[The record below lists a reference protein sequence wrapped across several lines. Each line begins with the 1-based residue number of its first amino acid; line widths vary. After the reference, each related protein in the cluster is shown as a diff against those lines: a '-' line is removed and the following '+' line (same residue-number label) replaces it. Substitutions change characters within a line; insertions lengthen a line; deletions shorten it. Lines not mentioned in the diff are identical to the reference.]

1 MIQTLHSTI
10 NEGLFNMNNFSPKE
24 DAVILDAIEY
34 GHLSH
39 ARVQMLLKSNYSRA
53 AIFVDN
59 AVRHGYFDKTQ
70 HPLITK
76 TEYQKIIQRKRNAI
90 PPR

>member
-1 MIQTLHSTI
+1 MCTQ
-10 NEGLFNMNNFSPKE
+10 FNITNTFSSEE
-24 DAVILDAIEY
+24 DSIILDAIEY

-53 AIFVDN
+53 AYFIEIVIE
-59 AVRHGYFDKTQ
+59 HGYFDETQ

-76 TEYQKIIQRKRNAI
+76 TEYQKIIQRKRNDI

>member
-1 MIQTLHSTI
+1 MCIQ
-10 NEGLFNMNNFSPKE
+10 FNITNTFSSEE
-24 DAVILDAIEY
+24 DAIILDAIEY

-53 AIFVDN
+53 AYFIDT

-76 TEYQKIIQRKRNAI
+76 TEYQKIIQRKRNDI